1 MSETREMPMNGI
13 YMITQ
18 EQIVQIIRGVMEAVK
33 EEKKLPKRLG
43 ETCTKED
50 AAREIGVSRCTIYN
64 MIADGRLETTAD
76 GKRVMTQSIY
86 DYLEKIKL
94 GEAVTRKGRKRY
106 V

>member
-33 EEKKLPKRLG
+33 EEKKLSKKLG

-50 AAREIGVSRCTIYN
+50 AARAIGVTRCTIYN
-64 MIADGRLETTAD
+64 MIADGRLKTNAD
-76 GKRVMTQSIY
+76 GKRVLTQSVY
-86 DYLEKIKL
+86 DYLEKIKR
-94 GEAVTRKGRKRY
+94 GEAITRRGRKRY